1 MFLAVRELRFARVR
15 FALMGA
21 VIALI
26 AVLMVLLSGLS
37 QGLVRDGVSGLQR
50 LPVTSLAFSHG
61 AARDAAF
68 TRSVVS
74 LDKVGIWSRQPG
86 VTQAAPFG
94 SALIN
99 ARSSSGVEIDLAL
112 FGVEPGSFLSPE
124 GGHGF
129 PVGRRG
135 RHRGQQHRGRRRL
148 AAR

>member
-1 MFLAVRELRFARVR
+1 MPVFLAVRELRFARAR

-37 QGLVRDGVSGLQR
+37 QGLVRDGVSGLQQ

-61 AARDAAF
+61 VARDAAF
-68 TRSVVS
+68 TRSVIG
-74 LDKVGIWSRQPG
+74 LDTVDSWSRQPG

-99 ARSSSGVEIDLAL
+99 ARSGSGVEIDLAL
-112 FGVEPGSFLSPE
+112 FGVEPDSFLAPE
-124 GGHGF
+124 GRQR
-129 PVGRRG
+129 VRAGRCR
-135 RHRGQQHRGRRRL
+135 RHRGQQHRR
-148 AAR
+148 